1 MGLDQL
7 FPVPIL
13 HIPKVNNFD
22 NVQNEF
28 SNVLNKV
35 TFDKKSNWSTHY
47 LSSLD
52 FKSDT
57 ITLLGMELFQEC
69 LSYHVFEYCQYM
81 GFNANIPTE
90 VVSSWFSM
98 FKKGDY
104 GHLHEHGNADV
115 SGVYY
120 FKTNGND
127 GDIYFQNPNSNM
139 MSSTFYR
146 DSMFTIDHT
155 YSPAEGQLLLFP
167 GWLKH
172 GIKRNET
179 DNTRIS
185 FSFNIHFDK
194 NYAYQR

>member
-172 GIKRNET
+172 GIKRNKT
-179 DNTRIS
+179 DNTRIT

>member
-69 LSYHVFEYCQYM
+69 LSYHVFQYCQYM
-81 GFNANIPTE
+81 GFNADIPTE

-172 GIKRNET
+172 GIKRNKT

>member
-172 GIKRNET
+172 GIKRNKT

>member
-1 MGLDQL
+1 MGLNQL
-7 FPVPIL
+7 FPIPIL
-13 HIPKVNNFD
+13 HIPKVANFD
-22 NVQNEF
+22 NVQKEF
-28 SNVLNKV
+28 SNVLNEV
-35 TFDKKSNWSTHY
+35 TFDKRPDWGTHY

-57 ITLLGMELFQEC
+57 ITLLDMKLFKES
-69 LSYHVFEYCQYM
+69 LSYHLFEYCQYM
-81 GFNANIPTE
+81 GFDSNTPTE

-104 GHLHEHGNADV
+104 GHLHEHGDSDI
-115 SGVYY
+115 SGVYH

-139 MSSTFYR
+139 MSSTFYK

-155 YSPAEGQLLLFP
+155 YSPVEGQLLLFP

-172 GIKRNET
+172 GIKMNET
-179 DNTRIS
+179 DNTRVS

>member
-69 LSYHVFEYCQYM
+69 LSYHVFQYCQYM
-81 GFNANIPTE
+81 GFNADIPTE

-146 DSMFTIDHT
+146 DSMFTIDHN
-155 YSPAEGQLLLFP
+155 YSPLEGQLLLFP

-172 GIKRNET
+172 GIKRNKT